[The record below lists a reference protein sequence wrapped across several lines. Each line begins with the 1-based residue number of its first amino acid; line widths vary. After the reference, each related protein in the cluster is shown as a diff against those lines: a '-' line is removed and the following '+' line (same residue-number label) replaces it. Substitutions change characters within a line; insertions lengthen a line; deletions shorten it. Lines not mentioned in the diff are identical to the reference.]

1 MAGRTVNK
9 AEQPT
14 RPTRAQGFA
23 PEASRSH
30 PHPQAQ
36 SPGAGSAGA
45 GQEQVHSAAISGLSQ
60 VVTHQVEQA
69 AEMVSDAERFT
80 ADAARRLAKRSHR
93 LASGRTF
100 ADHYVRELNALCEA
114 EPFGGFGQFNWEQA
128 HELLED
134 LGKPALPSPTPRFLP
149 NA

>member
-1 MAGRTVNK
+1 MAVKSADQIKNRSTYPDKGFGYVER
-9 AEQPT
+9 ERD
-14 RPTRAQGFA
+14 RP
-23 PEASRSH
+23 
-30 PHPQAQ
+30 Q
-36 SPGAGSAGA
+36 S
-45 GQEQVHSAAISGLSQ
+45 GQKQVHSAATSGLS
-60 VVTHQVEQA
+60 VAVTHQVEQA

-80 ADAARRLAKRSHR
+80 VDAARALAKRSHR

-100 ADHYVRELNALCEA
+100 ADHYIRELNALCEA

>member
-1 MAGRTVNK
+1 MTARKKTGIPASHTTISTNK
-9 AEQPT
+9 
-14 RPTRAQGFA
+14 GFGT
-23 PEASRSH
+23 ERRLD
-30 PHPQAQ
+30 QK
-36 SPGAGSAGA
+36 GDGMFG
-45 GQEQVHSAAISGLSQ
+45 QVHEGPTQGLSL
-60 VVTHQVEQA
+60 VINHQVEQA
-69 AEMVSDAERFT
+69 AEMVSDAEKF
-80 ADAARRLAKRSHR
+80 AKDAARALAKRSHR

-114 EPFGGFGQFNWEQA
+114 EPFGGFGEFNWEQA

>member
-14 RPTRAQGFA
+14 SPTRGQGFA
-23 PEASRSH
+23 PEAS
-30 PHPQAQ
+30 PPGPQ
-36 SPGAGSAGA
+36 SPGSGAGSAGG
-45 GQEQVHSAAISGLSQ
+45 GQEQIHSAATSGLSL
-60 VVTHQVEQA
+60 VVTRQVEQA
-69 AEMVSDAERFT
+69 AGMVSDAERFT

-114 EPFGGFGQFNWEQA
+114 EPFGGFGEFNWEQA